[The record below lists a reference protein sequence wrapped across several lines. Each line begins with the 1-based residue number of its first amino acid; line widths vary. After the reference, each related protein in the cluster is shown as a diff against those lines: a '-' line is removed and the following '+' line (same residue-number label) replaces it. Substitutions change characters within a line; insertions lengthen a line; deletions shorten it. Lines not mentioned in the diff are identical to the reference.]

1 MSKFKNLLTFLILFI
16 QISVSWSQI
25 HRAVSPN
32 EYHAKYTV
40 NVTKPLLA
48 NVNQTVSPES
58 LKDDRISQNNLIE
71 LSNSQTQFQVW
82 IFSVLGALLVG
93 LSGVVPVLIVPRLI
107 YDHEKLIRSTLFK
120 CMVAFAA
127 GSLLG
132 NVFLHLLPETFTFLV
147 LGIIL

>member
-58 LKDDRISQNNLIE
+58 LKDDTISSLD
-71 LSNSQTQFQVW
+71 
-82 IFSVLGALLVG
+82 IFSTGRFVSWFEWRSAGAYCAQINL
-93 LSGVVPVLIVPRLI
+93 
-107 YDHEKLIRSTLFK
+107 
-120 CMVAFAA
+120 
-127 GSLLG
+127 
-132 NVFLHLLPETFTFLV
+132 
-147 LGIIL
+147 